1 MKKVKLGDVCDVFA
15 GQGAPQGNEK
25 YCNYD
30 SGIPFIKAGDL
41 GDLMSGKSERELQC
55 VDEAVAKE
63 CKLKLYQAGSVLFA
77 KSGMSCMKGYV
88 YCTKEPCYV
97 VSHLAII
104 TPKKVEK
111 EYLKHYFQYYK
122 PNTLVKDSAY
132 PSISLSD
139 IANMEILLPS
149 IEEQKEIA
157 DRLDKVIGLI
167 EKRKEQLAKLD
178 QLVKSRFIEMFGDP
192 TTNPMGWDEVNISAV
207 VGGKVSNGFFAK
219 RDDYYDDGNVQVLG
233 VANVV
238 NRMYSNTEGL
248 SKTNGTEA
256 DIAKYGVKYGDMLF
270 CRSSLVAAGIGKAS
284 IVPHGTP
291 NNVLFECH
299 VIRLPLDLQKCV
311 PEFMQVLSTTD
322 YFRNQVISQSKT
334 ATMTTI
340 GQDGILKTDI
350 ILPPLDLQKQFLKF
364 VEQTG
369 KSKFEIQQSI
379 DKLETLKK
387 SLMQQYF
394 R

>member
-25 YCNYD
+25 YCHYD

-157 DRLDKVIGLI
+157 DRLDKVVGLI

-178 QLVKSRFIEMFGDP
+178 QLVKSRFIEMFGDISQADKNSFVSMDSFCTISSSKRVHVADYVNSGIP
-192 TTNPMGWDEVNISAV
+192 FYRSKEIIELGENKNPSVELFISREHYEAIKQKNYIPQKNDILMSAV
-207 VGGKVSNGFFAK
+207 GTIGKMWIVDGIREFYYKDGNILCIHSDSTNAIYLKFALSMLI
-219 RDDYYDDGNVQVLG
+219 DDFKDGNVG
-233 VANVV
+233 GSA
-238 NRMYSNTEGL
+238 YSALT
-248 SKTNGTEA
+248 
-256 DIAKYGVKYGDMLF
+256 IVKLNKML
-270 CRSSLVAAGIGKAS
+270 
-284 IVPHGTP
+284 VP
-291 NNVLFECH
+291 
-299 VIRLPLDLQKCV
+299 
-311 PEFMQVLSTTD
+311 
-322 YFRNQVISQSKT
+322 
-334 ATMTTI
+334 
-340 GQDGILKTDI
+340 
-350 ILPPLDLQKQFLKF
+350 LPPISLQNSFAEFVKQI
-364 VEQTG
+364 E
-369 KSKFEIQQSI
+369 KSKFDIQQSI

-394 R
+394 G

>member
-139 IANMEILLPS
+139 IANMEILLPGN
-149 IEEQKEIA
+149 EEQKEIA
-157 DRLDKVIGLI
+157 DRLDKVVALI
-167 EKRKEQLAKLD
+167 EKRKDQLAKLD
-178 QLVKSRFIEMFGDP
+178 QLVKSQFIEMFGGVHDSKIYP
-192 TTNPMGWDEVNISAV
+192 YKAVKELTDVVSGGTPSRDISEYWEEGTIPWVKTTELQNNIVTEVEEYI
-207 VGGKVSNGFFAK
+207 
-219 RDDYYDDGNVQVLG
+219 
-233 VANVV
+233 
-238 NRMYSNTEGL
+238 TEQGL
-248 SKTNGTEA
+248 SNSS
-256 DIAKYGVKYGDMLF
+256 AK
-270 CRSSLVAAGIGKAS
+270 
-284 IVPHGTP
+284 IVPSGT
-291 NNVLFECH
+291 VLIAMYGQGKTRGMTAYLGIEAC
-299 VIRLPLDLQKCV
+299 
-311 PEFMQVLSTTD
+311 T
-322 YFRNQVISQSKT
+322 NQ
-334 ATMTTI
+334 ACAC
-340 GQDGILKTDI
+340 
-350 ILPPLDLQKQFLKF
+350 ILPSAKINQTFLWQFFILSYDNLRDMAKGGNQPNLNGNMIKNYPILCPPRELQEQFASF
-364 VEQTG
+364 VEQID

-379 DKLETLKK
+379 DKLETLKR

-394 R
+394 G

>member
-1 MKKVKLGDVCDVFA
+1 MKKVRLGDVCDVFA

-139 IANMEILLPS
+139 ISNMEILLPS

-157 DRLDKVIGLI
+157 GRLDKVVALI

-178 QLVKSRFIEMFGDP
+178 QLVKSRFIEMFGDVTVEQKNTIKLGSICKTMGGGTP
-192 TTNPMGWDEVNISAV
+192 TTKKSEYYEGNIPWISTVSLGPNYIDGSDAKGYITNDAIINSATKLIPAYSVMVGTRVGVGKSSVNTVPICANQDINSITGLDSQKYMPLFIKYV
-207 VGGKVSNGFFAK
+207 VDAYQSYFDSIKKGATILGINSNDLKNINVPKVS
-219 RDDYYDDGNVQVLG
+219 
-233 VANVV
+233 
-238 NRMYSNTEGL
+238 
-248 SKTNGTEA
+248 
-256 DIAKYGVKYGDMLF
+256 
-270 CRSSLVAAGIGKAS
+270 IG
-284 IVPHGTP
+284 
-291 NNVLFECH
+291 
-299 VIRLPLDLQKCV
+299 LQK
-311 PEFMQVLSTTD
+311 EFVSFAEQVD
-322 YFRNQVISQSKT
+322 
-334 ATMTTI
+334 
-340 GQDGILKTDI
+340 
-350 ILPPLDLQKQFLKF
+350 
-364 VEQTG
+364 
-369 KSKFEIQQSI
+369 KSKFDIQQSI

-394 R
+394 G